1 MWCPKCRYE
10 YREGITVCPDC
21 GTPLVESLE
30 EYDREQTRIVAE
42 KEAAELARA
51 QAAQAADYSA
61 DDLEEEDSPADGFD
75 EDTVGKA
82 MRQGEEGTD
91 AENGEDADDQEENAS
106 PLTAHSH
113 HYVDS
118 AEHAEDNRSSAQ
130 ALLGVGTIGLV
141 FIILAFLNV
150 FPFLHLSG
158 LSRYFICG
166 IMGAMFFLFIVMGF
180 VSLRSSRTWK
190 EKVVSEHSIE
200 DKIRTWCGDN
210 LKADEIDL
218 EATAALDADLSAGRS
233 GFHRVLEDESVGAKD
248 MGDVSEDSFTSIEI
262 PEADGGNNAG
272 GRAADEDTVREIKKN
287 LRKAD
292 YEAAMY
298 FARTEVIRKKISSQ
312 FVGLEDDFLDHIVE
326 EYYPLLYGS
335 DDASDNV
342 VDEAFK
348 DKDTDADEDNL

>member
-113 HYVDS
+113 HM
-118 AEHAEDNRSSAQ
+118 
-130 ALLGVGTIGLV
+130 
-141 FIILAFLNV
+141 
-150 FPFLHLSG
+150 SG
-158 LSRYFICG
+158 
-166 IMGAMFFLFIVMGF
+166 
-180 VSLRSSRTWK
+180 
-190 EKVVSEHSIE
+190 
-200 DKIRTWCGDN
+200 
-210 LKADEIDL
+210 
-218 EATAALDADLSAGRS
+218 SAGITS
-233 GFHRVLEDESVGAKD
+233 PKVL
-248 MGDVSEDSFTSIEI
+248 SIVH
-262 PEADGGNNAG
+262 
-272 GRAADEDTVREIKKN
+272 T
-287 LRKAD
+287 
-292 YEAAMY
+292 
-298 FARTEVIRKKISSQ
+298 
-312 FVGLEDDFLDHIVE
+312 
-326 EYYPLLYGS
+326 
-335 DDASDNV
+335 
-342 VDEAFK
+342 
-348 DKDTDADEDNL
+348 

>member
-1 MWCPKCRYE
+1 MWNR
-10 YREGITVCPDC
+10 
-21 GTPLVESLE
+21 
-30 EYDREQTRIVAE
+30 REQTRIVAE

-106 PLTAHSH
+106 PLTAH
-113 HYVDS
+113 
-118 AEHAEDNRSSAQ
+118 SAQ

-272 GRAADEDTVREIKKN
+272 GRAADEDTDREIKKN